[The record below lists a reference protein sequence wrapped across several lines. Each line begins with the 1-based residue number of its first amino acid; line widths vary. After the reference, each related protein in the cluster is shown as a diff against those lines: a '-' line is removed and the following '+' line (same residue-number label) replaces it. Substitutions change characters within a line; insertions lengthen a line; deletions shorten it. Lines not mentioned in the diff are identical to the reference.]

1 MYPTISDLL
10 QDLFGIHIALPIQT
24 FGFMMAFS
32 FLIAAW
38 IMSLE
43 LKRKENLGL
52 IKPFTKRI
60 VVGSPATVME
70 LFSSGLVGFIIG
82 FKAGYIFN
90 HYTEFVNDTQ
100 GVLLSS
106 KGNLLFGIAIAA
118 FSAWLRYREKEKE
131 KLAEPKYEEITMH
144 PYELVGNITMLAAIF
159 GILGAKIFHNLENID
174 ELMRDPLDALISF
187 SGLTW
192 YGGFIFATI
201 AIVWYGRKHNIAAIH
216 LSDSITPALMLAYGT
231 GRIGCHLAGDGDW
244 GIANLHPKPDWLRWM
259 PDWAWA
265 YNYPNNV
272 INEGLPIPGCEGRH
286 CHMLPDAVYPTP
298 LYEAIVCILLFFFL
312 WSIRKKLNV
321 PGLMTSIYLLLTG
334 MERFLIEKIRVNNKY
349 HLGSFGITQAE
360 IISFIMMIIG
370 ITGIIYLS
378 RKKNQR
384 IIQS

>member
-1 MYPTISDLL
+1 
-10 QDLFGIHIALPIQT
+10 
-24 FGFMMAFS
+24 MMAFS

>member
-32 FLIAAW
+32 FLLAAW
-38 IMSLE
+38 IMSME
-43 LKRKENLGL
+43 LKRKEKLQL
-52 IKPFTKRI
+52 IHPFTTRI
-60 VVGSPATVME
+60 LKGAPASMGE
-70 LFSSGLVGFIIG
+70 LSLSGFIGFLIG
-82 FKAGYIFN
+82 FKVGYVIN

-100 GVLLSS
+100 GVLLSA
-106 KGNLLFGIAIAA
+106 KGNIFFGLAIAA
-118 FSAWLRYREKEKE
+118 LSAWLRYREKEKE
-131 KLAEPKYEEITMH
+131 KLAEPRYEEITMH
-144 PYELVGNITMLAAIF
+144 PYELVGNVTMLAAIF

-174 ELMRDPLDALISF
+174 ELVRDPLDALISF

-201 AIVWYGRKHNIAAIH
+201 AIVWYGRKHNIPAIH

-231 GRIGCHLAGDGDW
+231 GRIGCHLSGDGDW
-244 GIANLHPKPDWLRWM
+244 GIVNLNPKPNWLSWL

-272 INEGLPIPGCEGRH
+272 VNEGLPIPGCVGRH

-298 LYEAIVCILLFFFL
+298 FYEAVICILLFFFL

-334 MERFLIEKIRVNNKY
+334 IERFFIEKIRVNNKY
-349 HLGSFGITQAE
+349 HIDGFGITQAE
-360 IISFIMMIIG
+360 IISFIMILLG
-370 ITGIIYLS
+370 LAGIIYLS
-378 RKKNQR
+378 RKKLHP
-384 IIQS
+384 IPKT

>member
-38 IMSLE
+38 IISLE
-43 LKRKENLGL
+43 LKRKEISGL
-52 IKPFTKRI
+52 VKPFTKRI
-60 VVGSPATVME
+60 LVGAPATAME
-70 LFSSGLVGFIIG
+70 LFTSGLVGFIIG
-82 FKAGYIFN
+82 FKTGYIFN

-106 KGNLLFGIAIAA
+106 KGNIFFGIAIGA
-118 FSAWLRYREKEKE
+118 FSAWLRYREKEKV

-174 ELMRDPLDALISF
+174 ELIQDPLDALISF

-192 YGGFIFATI
+192 YGGLIFAAI

-231 GRIGCHLAGDGDW
+231 GRIGCHLSGDGDW
-244 GIANLHPKPDWLRWM
+244 GIANLHPKPDWLSWL

-265 YNYPNNV
+265 YNYPHNV

-298 LYEAIVCILLFFFL
+298 FYEAVICIVLFFFL
-312 WSIRKKLNV
+312 WSIRKKLIV
-321 PGLMTSIYLLLTG
+321 PGLMTCLYLILTG
-334 MERFLIEKIRVNNKY
+334 IERFLIEKIRVNNKY
-349 HLGSFGITQAE
+349 HIDGFGITQAE
-360 IISFIMMIIG
+360 IISFIMIMIG

-378 RKKNQR
+378 RKKHQP
-384 IIQS
+384 ISQ